1 MDEDLHA
8 KLRRP
13 VANAYAMSTLVGYE
27 PLIDSTF
34 NLFLEKMQQRFVE
47 TGVECDLAT
56 WLQMYAFD
64 TMLVYATT
72 QLCKLLTPIAQR
84 LLSVPSSA
92 SLSPAKT
99 SVT

>member
-1 MDEDLHA
+1 MASTMDEELHA

-34 NLFLEKMQQRFVE
+34 TVFLAQMKRKFVG
-47 TGVECDLAT
+47 TGAECHLAE

-64 TMLVYATT
+64 TM
-72 QLCKLLTPIAQR
+72 
-84 LLSVPSSA
+84 
-92 SLSPAKT
+92 
-99 SVT
+99 